1 MWPFLPKK
9 CNCTETP
16 NNPGTSCNHSGLTS
30 SDLIYEGIAGECSGI
45 TPGMTA
51 SEILQQL
58 SYFLC
63 SIELTQYILNFI
75 EDNPEE
81 FPEFIELVNGV
92 ISCETIDACGPVP
105 TTTTTTTVE
114 PTTTTT
120 TSSSS
125 TTTTT
130 SSSSSTTTT
139 TTTVAD
145 ACVTYTLQALVNN
158 ASWIAT
164 TCAFART
171 GGVIPLAGNT
181 VVTPCIINNTLV
193 LTQAVIVN
201 ETECT
206 TTTTTTAAPTTTTTS
221 STTIAPTTTTTTS
234 TTVEPLPC
242 VSVYVFAL
250 DANETSFTYY
260 PCTGGSASYTL
271 STNPGSEYP
280 AAMTVCCYP
289 GTPITYNPVHIDIEI
304 QGDC

>member
-16 NNPGTSCNHSGLTS
+16 NNPGTSCNHSGLTA

-63 SIELTQYILNFI
+63 SIELTQYILDLI
-75 EDNPEE
+75 QDNPEE
-81 FPEFIELVNGV
+81 YPEFIELVNGV

-105 TTTTTTTVE
+105 TTTTTTTTVE

-171 GGVIPLAGNT
+171 GGIIPLAGNT

-221 STTIAPTTTTTTS
+221 STTEFVGCASYGLEAKTEDSILFFYNACLGRPDIPIIVPGNTTQIVCANGTPTTTA
-234 TTVEPLPC
+234 PLYKGE
-242 VSVYVFAL
+242 VSF
-250 DANETSFTYY
+250 E
-260 PCTGGSASYTL
+260 
-271 STNPGSEYP
+271 
-280 AAMTVCCYP
+280 
-289 GTPITYNPVHIDIEI
+289 GT
-304 QGDC
+304 C

>member
-63 SIELTQYILNFI
+63 SIELTQYILDLI
-75 EDNPEE
+75 QDNPEE
-81 FPEFIELVNGV
+81 YPEFIELVNGV

-130 SSSSSTTTT
+130 SSSSTTTT

-193 LTQAVIVN
+193 LTQTVIVN

-221 STTIAPTTTTTTS
+221 TTAAPTTTTTSS
-234 TTVEPLPC
+234 TTEFIGCSSYGLSAITEDSIGFFYNACLGGAIYIVVPGNTTVIVCANGMPTTSGGPKAEITFEGPC
-242 VSVYVFAL
+242 
-250 DANETSFTYY
+250 
-260 PCTGGSASYTL
+260 
-271 STNPGSEYP
+271 
-280 AAMTVCCYP
+280 
-289 GTPITYNPVHIDIEI
+289 
-304 QGDC
+304 

>member
-16 NNPGTSCNHSGLTS
+16 NNPGTSCNHSGLTA
-30 SDLIYEGIAGECSGI
+30 SDLIYEGIAGGCSGI

-63 SIELTQYILNFI
+63 SIELTQYILDLI
-75 EDNPEE
+75 QENPEE
-81 FPEFIELVNGV
+81 YPEFIELVNGA
-92 ISCETIDACGPVP
+92 INCETIYTCGPVP

-125 TTTTT
+125 STTTTT
-130 SSSSSTTTT
+130 SSTSSTTTT

-171 GGVIPLAGNT
+171 GGIIPLAGGT
-181 VVTPCIINNTLV
+181 TTTPCIINNTLV
-193 LTQAVIVN
+193 LTQAVIVT

-221 STTIAPTTTTTTS
+221 TTIAPTTTTTSS
-234 TTVEPLPC
+234 TTEFIGC
-242 VSVYVFAL
+242 
-250 DANETSFTYY
+250 
-260 PCTGGSASYTL
+260 ASYGLEAKTEDSIL
-271 STNPGSEYP
+271 FIYNACLGRSDIRIIVPGNT
-280 AAMTVCCYP
+280 TVIVCANGSPTTTAPSYKGEVSFEGPC
-289 GTPITYNPVHIDIEI
+289 
-304 QGDC
+304 

>member
-1 MWPFLPKK
+1 
-9 CNCTETP
+9 
-16 NNPGTSCNHSGLTS
+16 
-30 SDLIYEGIAGECSGI
+30 
-45 TPGMTA
+45 MTA

-63 SIELTQYILNFI
+63 SIELTQYILDLI
-75 EDNPEE
+75 QDNPEE
-81 FPEFIELVNGV
+81 YPEFIELVNGV

-130 SSSSSTTTT
+130 SSSSTTTT

-158 ASWIAT
+158 ASWIAN
-164 TCAFART
+164 TCEDVPT

-193 LTQAVIVN
+193 LTQTVIVN

-221 STTIAPTTTTTTS
+221 TTAAPTTTTTSS
-234 TTVEPLPC
+234 TTEFIGCSSYGLSAITEDSIGFFYNACLGGAIYIVVPGNTTVIVCANGMPTTSGGPKAEITFEGPC
-242 VSVYVFAL
+242 
-250 DANETSFTYY
+250 
-260 PCTGGSASYTL
+260 
-271 STNPGSEYP
+271 
-280 AAMTVCCYP
+280 
-289 GTPITYNPVHIDIEI
+289 
-304 QGDC
+304 